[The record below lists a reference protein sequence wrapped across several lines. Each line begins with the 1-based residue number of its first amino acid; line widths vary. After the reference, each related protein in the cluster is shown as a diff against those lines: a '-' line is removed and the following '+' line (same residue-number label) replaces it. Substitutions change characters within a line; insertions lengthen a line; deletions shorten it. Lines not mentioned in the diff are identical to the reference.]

1 MQSTPAPTRKWTL
14 IERFGFRFFF
24 LFFIVYIA
32 VHNGA
37 FPFIDELT
45 EPILTNGLQRFIPW
59 FGNYVLKVP
68 YQIDVTS
75 TGSSDTTYLY
85 LVLLLIVS
93 LAIVGCMVWS
103 VFDSKRVEYHTL
115 HQWLVVL
122 IRYYIAFIL
131 LSYGFEKVYKLQFP
145 FPELETLA
153 QPYGESTPMKLAW
166 TFMGYS
172 RLYNYF
178 IGFAEILG
186 GVLLLF
192 RRTVVLGALV
202 SLMVMLNVSMLNY
215 SFDIPVKLFAT
226 MLVAMCLFLLAP
238 NTARLYH
245 FFVLN
250 QTIGLQS
257 ASLTEHSNPR
267 ISMLGRTVKWSLIG
281 FVLYTDITEN
291 QTFVNEDSDTS
302 PKPPLYGIYRVERFV
317 SNRDTLATCV
327 ADSIRWSR
335 IIINKYEYMSLKL
348 HNEEVM
354 YYTFK
359 ADTSRHTFQL
369 VSFEDST
376 DQHTFAYTLPD
387 PERLVISGLWNK
399 DTLQVH
405 FKKYDV
411 THFPLI
417 KTGFNWINEYP
428 NNQ

>member
-1 MQSTPAPTRKWTL
+1 MQSTPAPTQKWTF
-14 IERFGFRFFF
+14 IEKFSFRFFF
-24 LFFIVYIA
+24 LFFTVYIA
-32 VHNGA
+32 VHTGA
-37 FPFIDELT
+37 FPFIEELT
-45 EPILTNGLQRFIPW
+45 EPTVDNGLRRFIPW
-59 FGNYVLKVP
+59 LGSHMLNIP
-68 YQIDVTS
+68 YPIEVAP
-75 TGSSDTTYLY
+75 TGSSDTTHAY

-93 LAIVGCMVWS
+93 LAIAGCLVWS
-103 VFDSKRVEYHTL
+103 VLDRKRADYYTL
-115 HQWLVVL
+115 HHWLLVL
-122 IRYYIAFIL
+122 IRYYVAFVL
-131 LSYGFEKVYKLQFP
+131 VDYGFEKVYKLQFP

-178 IGFAEILG
+178 TGFAEILG
-186 GVLLLF
+186 GFLLLF
-192 RRTVVLGALV
+192 RRTAVLGALV
-202 SLMVMLNVSMLNY
+202 SLMVMINVAMLNY

-226 MLVAMCLFLLAP
+226 MLVAMCLFLIAP
-238 NTARLYH
+238 NATRLYR

-250 QTIGLQS
+250 QTTGLHFS
-257 ASLTEHSNPR
+257 SLIEHSNPSV
-267 ISMLGRTVKWSLIG
+267 SMLGRTVKWTLIG

-291 QTFVNEDSDTS
+291 QALVSEDSDTS
-302 PKPPLYGIYRVERFV
+302 PKPPLYGIYHVDRFV
-317 SNRDTLATCV
+317 SNRDTGVTCV

-359 ADTSRHTFQL
+359 ADTSRQTFQL

-376 DQHTFAYTLPD
+376 DQHSFAYTLPD
-387 PERLVISGLWNK
+387 PDRLVISGLWNK

-411 THFPLI
+411 TNFPLI